1 MIKSRKELY
10 NALKKI
16 DKYERDIE
24 EGKGDIEYL
33 KNLKSNLK
41 KEIALYQEIKKG
53 NLNNCLG
60 LSIGQIILA
69 YRIQE
74 GLSVAA
80 FAQKIEK
87 PLTSVYYWDKH
98 EYELMRVSDLEDI
111 LKFLGAEVNFSLLL
125 RETKVTFKI
134 S

>member
-1 MIKSRKELY
+1 MIKSRKELC

-16 DKYERDIE
+16 DKYEDAIE
-24 EGKGDIEYL
+24 NGKGDVGYL
-33 KNLKSNLK
+33 KNLKLNLK
-41 KEIALYQEIKKG
+41 KEVKLYQEIKKG
-53 NLNNCLG
+53 NLSNCLG

-74 GLSVAA
+74 GLSIAA
-80 FAQKIEK
+80 FAEKINK

-98 EYELMRVSDLEDI
+98 EYELMKVSDLEDI
-111 LKFLGAEVNFSLLL
+111 LKYLRAEVNFSLLL
-125 RETKVTFKI
+125 KEIKVTFKI